1 MNRASLLPLAL
12 AAVLALQG
20 CTALQSARYAVSRYC
35 ALPEPARAANRE
47 AVAVALAPNGIEI
60 HCAGGDR

>member
-1 MNRASLLPLAL
+1 MKRLVIAL

-35 ALPEPARAANRE
+35 ALPDAARTANRE
-47 AVAVALAPNGIEI
+47 AAAIALAPHRIAI
-60 HCAGGDR
+60 TCAGDTP